1 MNSLTDKNKQ
11 FYSTLD
17 SVFSTV
23 KGFLDTYS
31 QSEILQQFSIDLL
44 RGLFYANQINLFF
57 DNLTAHNLAELK
69 LPPEKT
75 EEIKTCYTDL
85 RKNVALTLS
94 GQVLVNEQ
102 TYKNFKANI
111 KKNYPSFE
119 IILDELEETVDLNY
133 AEKYLDQKGIEFKAT
148 GRTDL
153 ERFSND
159 WIFTILLETFVKQKK
174 CLPKKDDLRNLTEH
188 LSEFVPTAPKNTKE
202 PLENENKETLDDE
215 GVGDELLNNQS
226 NKVPEPEPPSAPVA
240 EPQNNSDIQW
250 KNGID
255 HLERLFKISAEAGG
269 KQLGK
274 LQSLPDYNTN
284 LKYSA
289 LLKVHART
297 IQIANEILLLL
308 KSGSTDGANARWR
321 ALYELSVV
329 SFVLCENGSAVSE
342 RYIEHEVVK
351 RYRNAKEYQA
361 DCELLGY
368 SPPSKEQLEQLEKQA
383 KAVCDKYTDNFA
395 VDYGW
400 IPSSILPKR
409 SYREIE
415 AYAKLNK
422 LHPFYAL
429 SSDAVHSSSNG
440 FFSMGLMP
448 EKQPDVLVIGSR
460 DYGLADLLQNS
471 AISLGQINACLLA
484 LSPDFEN
491 ILSMNIINLYTQEI
505 CTGVIRVHQLQKEI
519 KAQSSK

>member
-1 MNSLTDKNKQ
+1 MNSLTEKNQQ

-23 KGFLDTYS
+23 KGFLDTYGH
-31 QSEILQQFSIDLL
+31 SEILQQFSIDLL
-44 RGLFYANQINLFF
+44 KGLFYSNQINLFF
-57 DNLTAHNLAELK
+57 DNLTTHNLAELK
-69 LPPEKT
+69 LSPET
-75 EEIKTCYTDL
+75 AEVIKTAYTDL
-85 RKNVALTLS
+85 RKNVASTLS

-102 TYKNFKANI
+102 TYKNFKADI

-119 IILDELEETVDLNY
+119 LIIDELEETIDLNY
-133 AEKYLDQKGIEFKAT
+133 AEKYLYQKGIEVKAT

-174 CLPKKDDLRNLTEH
+174 CLPKKDDLRNLTKH
-188 LSEFVPTAPKNTKE
+188 LSDFIPTATNENTKE
-202 PLENENKETLDDE
+202 PIEFDNKENLTKNKD
-215 GVGDELLNNQS
+215 DELLDTLS
-226 NKVPEPEPPSAPVA
+226 NKVPEPEPPSTQVA
-240 EPQNNSDIQW
+240 EPPEDSNMQW
-250 KNGID
+250 KDGIGHFE
-255 HLERLFKISAEAGG
+255 HLSKISAEAGG
-269 KQLGK
+269 KQLSK

-284 LKYSA
+284 LKYST
-289 LLKVHART
+289 LLKVHARA
-297 IQIANEILLLL
+297 IQITNEILLLL
-308 KSGSTDGANARWR
+308 KSGSTEGASARWR

-329 SFVLCENGSAVSE
+329 SFVLYENSSVTSE
-342 RYIEHEVVK
+342 RYIEHEIVK
-351 RYRNAKEYQA
+351 RYRNAKDYQA

-368 SPPSKEQLEQLEKQA
+368 SPLSKEQLEQYEKQA
-383 KAVCDKYTDNFA
+383 KAVCDKYNDNFA

-409 SYREIE
+409 SFREIE
-415 AYAKLNK
+415 MYVKLNK

-429 SSDAVHSSSNG
+429 SSDVIHSSSNG

-460 DYGLADLLQNS
+460 DYGLADLLQNA

-491 ILSMNIINLYTQEI
+491 ILSMSIINLYIQEI
-505 CTGVIRVHQLQKEI
+505 CTEVIRVHQMK
-519 KAQSSK
+519 KGN